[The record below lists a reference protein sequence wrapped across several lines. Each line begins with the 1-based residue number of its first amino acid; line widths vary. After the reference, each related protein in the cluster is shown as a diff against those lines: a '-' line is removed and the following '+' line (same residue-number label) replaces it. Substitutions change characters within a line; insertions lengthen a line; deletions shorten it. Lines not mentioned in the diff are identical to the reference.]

1 MILKHI
7 YVHGKDFNIF
17 HPRVS
22 SLILLEI
29 EETKANGSER
39 SVKDQFWADNPSG
52 DTLNGKEK

>member
-22 SLILLEI
+22 SLILLVI
-29 EETKANGSER
+29 DETNADDGESG
-39 SVKDQFWADNPSG
+39 VKD
-52 DTLNGKEK
+52 